1 MILTRIN
8 KMFIFFKFTV
18 LNASHNRM
26 LSNVP
31 FLLCKKTANIEIDLS
46 NTLFSQHVNWSGQII
61 RQRNTLD
68 AEFPEISQTCTKSI
82 QHAQTLDLSSN
93 NLSCPTKLSYQDPF
107 YAYDHLGE
115 TSAIITGKVFV
126 ENFDIYIPENEKLW
140 RKIWHASTCT
150 FYQMVSNMR
159 DLSYLD
165 LRNNSIRTL
174 EYSLVSEFCFA
185 CILKKFIS
193 GKAFVLLYL
202 LILFV
207 LFTSFSSL
215 IFCDLVCCN

>member
-1 MILTRIN
+1 
-8 KMFIFFKFTV
+8 
-18 LNASHNRM
+18 M

-115 TSAIITGKVFV
+115 TSAIITGKV
-126 ENFDIYIPENEKLW
+126 LW
-140 RKIWHASTCT
+140 RTSTSTFQRTRNCGEKFGTLQPALFIKWSPTCETSPIW
-150 FYQMVSNMR
+150 
-159 DLSYLD
+159 
-165 LRNNSIRTL
+165 I
-174 EYSLVSEFCFA
+174 
-185 CILKKFIS
+185 
-193 GKAFVLLYL
+193 
-202 LILFV
+202 
-207 LFTSFSSL
+207 
-215 IFCDLVCCN
+215 